1 MRRESVLFL
10 FQELAPGEKVGSI
23 LYQCRVQWVAMSLA
37 LVQLAE
43 RETSK
48 ILPLV
53 SNLSLSLDK
62 WVGYFKGIRQVICKN
77 LTITNWRLLW
87 SLHMKPPRILG
98 GHSEK
103 TEAT

>member
-1 MRRESVLFL
+1 VRRESVLFL

-53 SNLSLSLDK
+53 SNLSLSLSSC
-62 WVGYFKGIRQVICKN
+62 G
-77 LTITNWRLLW
+77 LLPSMLVA
-87 SLHMKPPRILG
+87 SLPMHVLD
-98 GHSEK
+98 GH
-103 TEAT
+103 